1 MLLLSAVWRP
11 YLTNSCCG
19 TFFPYVVCTGD
30 HTQLSGLELSKLVFV
45 QQVLRDRHEGS
56 IDMYHRM
63 LSDLQL
69 TAGQTEQVM
78 AAMKQLFGRAI
89 DKYVA
94 NVLPMIQVMQQRS
107 FFCPSAPHNE
117 QEFRQL
123 FSEPQ
128 FAGDSWSVRVQRYCA
143 KVPASASAGEFWQE
157 QEHELPRLSV
167 LAMQLL
173 CVPSSSAYVESCFS
187 VARCCS
193 PF

>member
-1 MLLLSAVWRP
+1 
-11 YLTNSCCG
+11 
-19 TFFPYVVCTGD
+19 
-30 HTQLSGLELSKLVFV
+30 
-45 QQVLRDRHEGS
+45 
-56 IDMYHRM
+56 MYHRM
-63 LSDLQL
+63 LSGLQL

-94 NVLPMIQVMQQRS
+94 NVLPMTQVMQQRS
-107 FFCPSAPHNE
+107 FFCPFAHHNE

-128 FAGDSWSVRVQRYCA
+128 FASDSWSFEIQRYCA

-187 VARCCS
+187 VARAIQRLHRARMSASLRKDELRCRVS
-193 PF
+193 RSAVADLLHRAANLL